1 MGKEPFF
8 NGHWGSV
15 DSSCSLKG
23 WVRFLKRERCGYR
36 TGNYSEIRNLVI
48 RLQVK
53 MRSKV
58 RRHISLYD
66 SSDLEGMLA
75 VMFSVVAAQKE

>member
-1 MGKEPFF
+1 M
-8 NGHWGSV
+8 
-15 DSSCSLKG
+15 
-23 WVRFLKRERCGYR
+23 
-36 TGNYSEIRNLVI
+36 I

>member
-1 MGKEPFF
+1 MGEVSEKGEMSIQ
-8 NGHWGSV
+8 N
-15 DSSCSLKG
+15 SL
-23 WVRFLKRERCGYR
+23 V
-36 TGNYSEIRNLVI
+36 EIRNLVI